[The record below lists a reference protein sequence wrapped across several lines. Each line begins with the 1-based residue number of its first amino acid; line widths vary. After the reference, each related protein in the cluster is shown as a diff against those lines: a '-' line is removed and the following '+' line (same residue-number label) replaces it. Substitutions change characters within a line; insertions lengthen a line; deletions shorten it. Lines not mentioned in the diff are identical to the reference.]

1 MKRVKTGSI
10 IFGLLFILAAVMLI
24 ISSLFPDVELFAG
37 INFWQISATV
47 LFGALLINGI
57 INGSAV
63 KIIFSIAIIYSVYI
77 PQIEKLLGRS
87 VPNAWIALLAALLL
101 TIGVKLLFGSRHKF
115 FECGASGA
123 GNGEHIDCSGNH
135 IGDHIGNYNRYIDC
149 ADFSRIDFDDILGS
163 VKIYFENI
171 DAYTDGGTIKFSD
184 ICGSITIFVPKNWGV
199 NLVRDDVLGR
209 VNVEPSSVPPEKT
222 INICVNDVLG
232 QHDESGRKE
241 HAIYYLSKKFT
252 DCETRYSLLEK
263 TCCALVWAALM
274 VVFSFSLSLVVWGR
288 SGL

>member
-1 MKRVKTGSI
+1 MKKVKTGSL
-10 IFGLLFILAAVMLI
+10 IFGALFILAAVMLI
-24 ISSLFPDVELFAG
+24 VSNLFPEAELFAG

-57 INGSAV
+57 INGSAA
-63 KIIFSIAIIYSVYI
+63 KIFFSIAIIYSVYI
-77 PQIEKLLGRS
+77 PQIEKLVGRS

-101 TIGVKLLFGSRHKF
+101 TIGVKLLFGCRRKP
-115 FECGASGA
+115 FECGFSGV

-184 ICGSITIFVPKNWGV
+184 ICGSVTIFVPKNWGV

-209 VNVEPSSVPPEKT
+209 VNVEPSNVAPDKT
-222 INICVNDVLG
+222 INICMNDVLG
-232 QHDESGRKE
+232 NIDILR
-241 HAIYYLSKKFT
+241 I
-252 DCETRYSLLEK
+252 
-263 TCCALVWAALM
+263 
-274 VVFSFSLSLVVWGR
+274 
-288 SGL
+288 